1 MEVTK
6 RGIMDIDFSPRNTY
20 IATFEKYGKYIYI
33 YIKYLF
39 SNFVLTD
46 VLLIK

>member
-33 YIKYLF
+33 FILNIYL
-39 SNFVLTD
+39 VILY
-46 VLLIK
+46 